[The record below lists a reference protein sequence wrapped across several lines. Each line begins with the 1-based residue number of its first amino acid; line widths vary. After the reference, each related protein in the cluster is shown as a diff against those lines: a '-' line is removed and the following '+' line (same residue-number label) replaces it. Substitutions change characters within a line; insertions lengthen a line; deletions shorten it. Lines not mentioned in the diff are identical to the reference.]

1 MDVRCE
7 RCKSEYEVEDANVS
21 DLGTEVQC
29 SDCGHQFVVKRPATP
44 ATGASPA
51 KASRESDGEEAGE
64 WVIETEAG
72 RSLRLR
78 DLTTLHK
85 WIIERRVGRNDR
97 LSRGG
102 DSRQRL
108 GEMAELAPFFDI
120 MDSAERARS
129 ADKPLPVAPL
139 APPVPPVLTPPA
151 PLVPPVLTPPAP
163 LAPPV
168 LTPPAPLAPPVL
180 TPPAPLALPM
190 PAPPAPLALPVLEPP
205 ALRPSPPER
214 SPPEPAPAHLRPVAA
229 PIAPARAATGP
240 LPSSLYDPGAEKTV
254 IVRVEPAKPRI
265 FLKLLVTMLVAAIV
279 AYAGILWQHHRL
291 PSAVISSPGTAEN
304 PPPSLAVPAAS
315 APAKAAETAEEASEG
330 SPAHGPVVEPIAN
343 NGPSE
348 KVPLLGKPA
357 KNAVANRPI
366 AAHKAKAPAKAQ
378 GAQASAARPN
388 APPSLA
394 AQGYVALNHR
404 QPSRAIVLF
413 KRALASNPT
422 NGTALFG
429 LAEAYRN
436 AGQSAPALQ
445 SYRRYVEL
453 LPSGPDA
460 GSARYQI
467 RLLENRK
474 R

>member
-1 MDVRCE
+1 
-7 RCKSEYEVEDANVS
+7 
-21 DLGTEVQC
+21 
-29 SDCGHQFVVKRPATP
+29 
-44 ATGASPA
+44 
-51 KASRESDGEEAGE
+51 
-64 WVIETEAG
+64 
-72 RSLRLR
+72 
-78 DLTTLHK
+78 
-85 WIIERRVGRNDR
+85 
-97 LSRGG
+97 
-102 DSRQRL
+102 
-108 GEMAELAPFFDI
+108 
-120 MDSAERARS
+120 
-129 ADKPLPVAPL
+129 
-139 APPVPPVLTPPA
+139 
-151 PLVPPVLTPPAP
+151 
-163 LAPPV
+163 
-168 LTPPAPLAPPVL
+168 
-180 TPPAPLALPM
+180 
-190 PAPPAPLALPVLEPP
+190 
-205 ALRPSPPER
+205 
-214 SPPEPAPAHLRPVAA
+214 
-229 PIAPARAATGP
+229 
-240 LPSSLYDPGAEKTV
+240 
-254 IVRVEPAKPRI
+254 VEPAKPRI

-304 PPPSLAVPAAS
+304 PPPSVAAPAAS
-315 APAKAAETAEEASEG
+315 AHAKAAETAEEASEG
-330 SPAHGPVVEPIAN
+330 SPARGPVVEPIAN
-343 NGPSE
+343 DGPSE

-366 AAHKAKAPAKAQ
+366 AAHKAKASAKAQ

-388 APPSLA
+388 APPSQA

-404 QPSRAIVLF
+404 QPTRAIVLF